1 MTKIIYLV
9 PGENFPML
17 PETWVTVEGVCD
29 GCFRAEG
36 LGVSLD
42 GRQEQYRSDPADEAS
57 LGKAISAALSW
68 AQDHDVPTI
77 WVRDGPTAR

>member
-9 PGENFPML
+9 PGENFPLL
-17 PETWVTVEGVCD
+17 PETWVTVEGMCD

-36 LGVSLD
+36 LGVSLE
-42 GRQEQYRSDPADEAS
+42 GRREQYHSDPADEAS
-57 LGKAISAALSW
+57 LGKAISAALHW

-77 WVRDGPTAR
+77 WVRDGPAVR